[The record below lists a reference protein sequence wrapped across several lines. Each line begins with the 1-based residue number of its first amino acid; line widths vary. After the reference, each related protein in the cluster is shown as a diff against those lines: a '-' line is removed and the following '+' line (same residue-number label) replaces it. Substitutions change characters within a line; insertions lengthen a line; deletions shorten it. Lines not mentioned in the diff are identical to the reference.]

1 VTIADTIWLATAL
14 LEKENPRAAGFS
26 YETILE
32 KVSDLDATLKPG
44 SVHAHLSAHC
54 IASKRAS
61 PATLRILTEN
71 PDGTLRLFRLGDHYH
86 GTRRVGRTQPKPHA
100 IPSEYHSLLQPE
112 DNLAEPFRFLPEEDP
127 ILALTGVG
135 KEMWKRLGGGEA
147 FLRAVREDGP
157 LVLPSR
163 AKLQSSPF
171 TNAIEKPTNGKS
183 SKNGSGS
190 PPKLPARP
198 RSFDDVWPRIE
209 AHAGE
214 EFRTIRGK
222 PFSYNIR
229 GSAVVPR
236 PGKATETNR
245 LLPRSHFQKAWDRRP
260 LSGPGQIHDLQGPA
274 YVYAILTDPRICG
287 R

>member
-1 VTIADTIWLATAL
+1 MTIADTIWLATAL
-14 LEKENPRAAGFS
+14 LEKQNPRAHGIG
-26 YETILE
+26 YDTILK
-32 KVSDLDATLKPG
+32 KVSELDPSLRPG

-71 PDGTLRLFRLGDHYH
+71 SDGTLRLFRFGDPYH
-86 GTRRVGRTQPKPHA
+86 VSRRVGRTQPKPHA
-100 IPSEYHSLLQPE
+100 IPMKYHYLLRPE
-112 DNLAEPFRFLPEEDP
+112 DEHAQPVYFSPEEDP
-127 ILALTGVG
+127 ILALAGVG

-147 FLRAVREDGP
+147 FIRAIRDDGP
-157 LVLPSR
+157 LVLPP
-163 AKLQSSPF
+163 APAPESP
-171 TNAIEKPTNGKS
+171 IGKS
-183 SKNGSGS
+183 GGNGADS
-190 PPKLPARP
+190 PPSLPARP
-198 RSFDDVWPRIE
+198 RTFDDVWPRIT

-236 PGKATETNR
+236 PGRTAETNR
-245 LLPRSHFQKAWDRRP
+245 LLPRSHFQKAWNRRP

>member
-1 VTIADTIWLATAL
+1 MTIADTIWLATAL
-14 LEKENPRAAGFS
+14 LEKENPRAEGFS
-26 YETILE
+26 YETILR
-32 KVSDLDATLKPG
+32 KVSELDASLKPG

-71 PDGTLRLFRLGDHYH
+71 PDGTLRLFRSGDPYDR
-86 GTRRVGRTQPKPHA
+86 TRRVGRTQPRPNA
-100 IPSEYHSLLQPE
+100 IPAEYHSLLQPG
-112 DNLAEPFRFLPEEDP
+112 DNRAEPFRFLPEEDP

-147 FLRAVREDGP
+147 FLRALREDGP
-157 LVLPSR
+157 LVLPSPR
-163 AKLQSSPF
+163 PS
-171 TNAIEKPTNGKS
+171 NGKS
-183 SKNGSGS
+183 RENGSGS
-190 PPKLPARP
+190 PAKLPARS

-236 PGKATETNR
+236 PGKAAETNR